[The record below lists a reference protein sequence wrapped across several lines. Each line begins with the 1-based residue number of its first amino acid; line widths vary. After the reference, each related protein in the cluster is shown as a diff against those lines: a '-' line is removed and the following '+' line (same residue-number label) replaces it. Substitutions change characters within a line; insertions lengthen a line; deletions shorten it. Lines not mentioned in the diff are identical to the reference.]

1 MVIPIYIESLMLIL
15 FAIQDQMHNF
25 YPKVT
30 FSFVSWI
37 NYVCNG
43 SQLVNTVGAG
53 TNGNWLNI

>member
-1 MVIPIYIESLMLIL
+1 MLIL